1 MRFPPIDTRPNKN
14 VERRYVCTHVFPE
27 LTAVC
32 PVTRLPDFYTMRI
45 VYEPERKIVELKSFK
60 LYLVA
65 YRNVQ
70 ILHEE
75 ITNRILD
82 DFISA
87 VRPRWA
93 YIEVKVNVRGGI
105 ATTITRHWKK
115 RGGKRMPLIHPR
127 LEETATWL
135 G

>member
-1 MRFPPIDTRPNKN
+1 MSFPTIDTRPNKN
-14 VERRYVCTHVFPE
+14 VKRRYVCTHIFPE

-32 PVTRLPDFYTMRI
+32 PVTRLPDFYTLRI
-45 VYEPERKIVELKSFK
+45 MYEPERKIVELKSFK
-60 LYLVA
+60 LYLIA
-65 YRNVQ
+65 YRNVE

-87 VRPRWA
+87 VRPSWA

-115 RGGKRMPLIHPR
+115 RQGDRIPPFNPR
-127 LEETATWL
+127 LERITE
-135 G
+135 

>member
-1 MRFPPIDTRPNKN
+1 MPFPTIDTRPNKN
-14 VERRYVCTHVFPE
+14 VKRRYVCTHIFPE

-32 PVTRLPDFYTMRI
+32 PVTRLPDFYTLRI
-45 VYEPERKIVELKSFK
+45 TYEPERKIVELKSFK
-60 LYLVA
+60 LYLIT
-65 YRNVQ
+65 YRNVE

-105 ATTITRHWKK
+105 ATTIARHWKK
-115 RGGKRMPLIHPR
+115 RQGDRIPPVQPR
-127 LEETATWL
+127 LEETEA
-135 G
+135 